1 MWRPLW
7 SLLRII
13 TKKRDMW
20 KLTKQYFKNLWVNLW
35 SKTTI
40 DEKAIETMAEIQKR
54 YKLTAAELKD
64 VAKAIKEVGNQIGDI
79 DDAIAGKA
87 RKGRKNGKNK

>member
-1 MWRPLW
+1 
-7 SLLRII
+7 
-13 TKKRDMW
+13 MW

-40 DEKAIETMAEIQKR
+40 DEKAMETMAEIQKR
-54 YKLTAAELKD
+54 YKLTASELKD
-64 VAKAIKEVGNQIGDI
+64 VAKAIKEVGNQIGYI

>member
-40 DEKAIETMAEIQKR
+40 DEKAMETMAEIQKR